1 MRSATCSAVADEV
14 RAAGGGL
21 RLVRCAVG
29 RGNRRSREI
38 RRIVSSQYGKNRS
51 SALPS
56 SLMKPM
62 PETLTSCIA
71 PGRSVCS
78 NARR

>member
-1 MRSATCSAVADEV
+1 M
-14 RAAGGGL
+14 
-21 RLVRCAVG
+21 
-29 RGNRRSREI
+29 
-38 RRIVSSQYGKNRS
+38 VSSQYGKNRS

-56 SLMKPM
+56 SLTKPM

-78 NARR
+78 NARRYRSTSGANRSGCPPMIA